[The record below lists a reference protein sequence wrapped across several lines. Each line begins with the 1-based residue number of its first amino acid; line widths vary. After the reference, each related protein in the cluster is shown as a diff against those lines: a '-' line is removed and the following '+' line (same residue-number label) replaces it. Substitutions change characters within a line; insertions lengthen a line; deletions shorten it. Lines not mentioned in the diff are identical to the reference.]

1 MDMSEGHMTRKEA
14 IAKNLDMN
22 VEANEY
28 MCSML
33 SRAEGIVD
41 SENPFKI
48 ALEAFSSGHSD
59 ESTRKMI
66 EENPEYNRIATIA
79 EEFDNLLMSRFYKSL
94 SYGMVIRMNE
104 YELERIA
111 RRGETNADKEAKLKE
126 NIAFAEA
133 EHRALTEQLEKE
145 LDYEVVPIRKLVS
158 IQLECGLLL
167 CDYLHDKATQF

>member
-1 MDMSEGHMTRKEA
+1 MTRKEA

-104 YELERIA
+104 YELERMA

-167 CDYLHDKATQF
+167 CDYLHDKAMQF